1 MKKGLIILAAI
12 ALSMQFQSCGTLSST
27 TYIDA
32 DKSFVLGEGKHGR
45 YTAKVKNAGNTEIE
59 VIEVNKAGMATSFGV
74 LQQGD
79 KQQYPVAK
87 NKTIQFKNKGKDTGI
102 IKIRAKGDT
111 KLSMG
116 YQVNEKK

>member
-1 MKKGLIILAAI
+1 MKKLLAILGIIAFAF
-12 ALSMQFQSCGTLSST
+12 QFQSCGTLSST

-32 DKSFVLGEGKHGR
+32 NKSFVLGEGNHGR

-59 VIEVNKAGMATSFGV
+59 VIQVDKAGRATSFGV

-87 NKTIQFKNKGKDTGI
+87 NKTIQFKNKGTDTGI

-116 YQVNEKK
+116 YQNN